1 MKAIDIRRWSI
12 PSILSIVMTWG
23 IYTMPALAQVRQID
37 LIINSNSSQTFES
50 LIKRAENVA
59 KTSID
64 QEFVENSNVREVT
77 VTILGERNGQMVP
90 ILMMKVSRF
99 DWQAEPS
106 IQQWVRYLGDSEIL
120 LGFKEPPVSESASRT
135 STTGFNNGRGNF
147 RRRRSRNNSG
157 NFQSEDGYYD
167 DGRGFDDQDD

>member
-77 VTILGERNGQMVP
+77 VTILGERNGQMV
-90 ILMMKVSRF
+90 
-99 DWQAEPS
+99 
-106 IQQWVRYLGDSEIL
+106 
-120 LGFKEPPVSESASRT
+120 
-135 STTGFNNGRGNF
+135 
-147 RRRRSRNNSG
+147 
-157 NFQSEDGYYD
+157 
-167 DGRGFDDQDD
+167 